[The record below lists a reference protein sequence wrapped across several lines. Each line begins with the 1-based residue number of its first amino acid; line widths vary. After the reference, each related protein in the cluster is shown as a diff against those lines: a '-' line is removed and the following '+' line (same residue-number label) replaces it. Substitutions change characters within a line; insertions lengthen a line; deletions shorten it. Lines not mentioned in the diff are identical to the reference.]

1 MRRFAA
7 VGLRLLVLSASAAL
21 LASCMVYHPSDES
34 FSAAA
39 EGVPASPKVVA
50 DDRPV
55 PKGGGHYMVGD
66 PYRVAGH
73 TYVPKDYKS
82 YSATGLASWYGRG
95 FRGRRTANGEV
106 YDVADLTAAHPT
118 LPLPSYARVTNLVN
132 GRSVVVRINDR
143 GPFRSDRLIDVS
155 ASAAELLGFARA
167 GTAKVK
173 VDYVG
178 PARIDGLDRK
188 MLLASYRGPKS
199 RNGDTAVVA
208 NQPASRPIVLA
219 ADSERPLPH
228 RRSADNGGDTD
239 PPILLTPAS
248 SDIDLSQ
255 ALVPTGRPQ
264 KSVAP
269 LGLRT
274 SFASSYAPDN
284 TISDAA
290 VAADRL
296 ARSPASRL
304 MSAAHPAGGRVIQL
318 GVFADLGNA
327 SRVADSFRH
336 FGRTEVVEVSVAGRA
351 LHSVHLLVEDAKVA
365 TSAILSAAAAA
376 GLNGARVATN

>member
-1 MRRFAA
+1 MA
-7 VGLRLLVLSASAAL
+7 
-21 LASCMVYHPSDES
+21 HQPSEES
-34 FSAAA
+34 FSTAT
-39 EGVPASPKVVA
+39 EGVPASPKVVT
-50 DDRPV
+50 DDKPV

-73 TYVPKDYKS
+73 TYVPKNYKS
-82 YSATGLASWYGRG
+82 YSAIGLASWYGRG

-106 YDVADLTAAHPT
+106 YDVANLTAAHPT
-118 LPLPSYARVTNLVN
+118 LPLPSYARVTNLTN

-199 RNGDTAVVA
+199 GNDDMAVVA
-208 NQPASRPIVLA
+208 NQPTIRPIVLA
-219 ADSERPLPH
+219 SDSDKPLPH

-239 PPILLTPAS
+239 PPVLLTPAS

-296 ARSPASRL
+296 AKSPASRP
-304 MSAAHPAGGRVIQL
+304 MSAAHPVGGRVIQL
-318 GVFADLGNA
+318 GVFADIANA
-327 SRVADSFRH
+327 SRVVEVFRH
-336 FGRTEVVEVSVAGRA
+336 FGRTEVADVSVAGRA
-351 LHSVHLLVEDAKVA
+351 LRSVHLIVEDPKVA
-365 TSAILSAAAAA
+365 TATILSAAAAA
-376 GLNGARVATN
+376 GLNGARVTTN